1 MNCLLEA
8 AAVAAEFEGSK
19 GAPPSETPPPPP
31 PSVEEG
37 EVNRNENGDEDLNGD
52 EELPH
57 LEGNGKENTD
67 NDEEQDGSGSGEEQD
82 GSGEEQDGSGEEQ
95 DGSGEEQDG
104 SGEEEQEGDSG
115 GEMDD
120 DADGSDDGE
129 NGGSEEGEDEEEHEE
144 NEGEDEEVVA
154 SDKEKRGDD
163 DGNKDGNNEGNKEPG
178 NNDDESIDPE
188 KTVDEVRLGVMG
200 IIVCNTRT
208 TRSNNV
214 KMELDEDE
222 VVKPTRMF
230 FYESEY
236 KKQIK
241 LGTRCMIAE
250 VIETFFSL
258 TPEASDSERRWFEEH
273 PQFCHLFHNEIDAK
287 SQEEFN
293 RNKKRKKSSNHK
305 VQGMWMLLLRTV
317 DVKKR
322 REAWF
327 VVNGVP
333 TRYGLR
339 EHALISGLNCRNYPL
354 GYKDFGDYKFV
365 RRHFKNGES
374 MRLEDVKA
382 KLLAMG
388 GHRDRLKMMVLFF
401 LGSVCAQTK
410 VGHGANDVL
419 DFFQRDV
426 DDLGYCKTFPW
437 GRYSFDYMVKEISH
451 TIDHFGGLVKEKT
464 LWPLPGFCIPL
475 ERLAFEA
482 IPQMGMRFTQP
493 VEGADP
499 GCPRMCQSKFKK
511 TEMKG
516 FPLAS
521 VNRELDK
528 IKDIDSILPVRNDEE
543 KALLDDVW
551 EEDDDEDGADRPVD
565 NWVKRIKGGYTVFFE
580 DMYEADIAVRT
591 VETNAEQAALKD
603 IAPVEEVAE
612 QKKMLEDLVK
622 KVESLGNQ
630 LQSVLET
637 HADFKERLASA
648 ESSVNKV
655 SKKRSLKKG
664 SKKKN

>member
-188 KTVDEVRLGVMG
+188 KTVDE
-200 IIVCNTRT
+200 
-208 TRSNNV
+208 
-214 KMELDEDE
+214 ELDEDE

-475 ERLAFEA
+475 E
-482 IPQMGMRFTQP
+482 PQ
-493 VEGADP
+493 
-499 GCPRMCQSKFKK
+499 
-511 TEMKG
+511 
-516 FPLAS
+516 
-521 VNRELDK
+521 
-528 IKDIDSILPVRNDEE
+528 DIDSILPVRNDEE

>member
-1 MNCLLEA
+1 M
-8 AAVAAEFEGSK
+8 V
-19 GAPPSETPPPPP
+19 ETRGGGKRKDIVTTEMEKNPKKAKKMKKCEN
-31 PSVEEG
+31 EEDDG
-37 EVNRNENGDEDLNGD
+37 GICDGGID
-52 EELPH
+52 ELP
-57 LEGNGKENTD
+57 
-67 NDEEQDGSGSGEEQD
+67 SGSD
-82 GSGEEQDGSGEEQ
+82 
-95 DGSGEEQDG
+95 
-104 SGEEEQEGDSG
+104 
-115 GEMDD
+115 
-120 DADGSDDGE
+120 
-129 NGGSEEGEDEEEHEE
+129 
-144 NEGEDEEVVA
+144 
-154 SDKEKRGDD
+154 
-163 DGNKDGNNEGNKEPG
+163 KDGNNEGNKEPG

-188 KTVDEVRLGVMG
+188 
-200 IIVCNTRT
+200 
-208 TRSNNV
+208 
-214 KMELDEDE
+214 ELDEDE

-258 TPEASDSERRWFEEH
+258 TPE
-273 PQFCHLFHNEIDAK
+273 
-287 SQEEFN
+287 
-293 RNKKRKKSSNHK
+293 
-305 VQGMWMLLLRTV
+305 
-317 DVKKR
+317 
-322 REAWF
+322 
-327 VVNGVP
+327 
-333 TRYGLR
+333 
-339 EHALISGLNCRNYPL
+339 
-354 GYKDFGDYKFV
+354 
-365 RRHFKNGES
+365 
-374 MRLEDVKA
+374 
-382 KLLAMG
+382 
-388 GHRDRLKMMVLFF
+388 
-401 LGSVCAQTK
+401 
-410 VGHGANDVL
+410 
-419 DFFQRDV
+419 
-426 DDLGYCKTFPW
+426 
-437 GRYSFDYMVKEISH
+437 
-451 TIDHFGGLVKEKT
+451 
-464 LWPLPGFCIPL
+464 
-475 ERLAFEA
+475 
-482 IPQMGMRFTQP
+482 
-493 VEGADP
+493 
-499 GCPRMCQSKFKK
+499 SKFKK

-528 IKDIDSILPVRNDEE
+528 IKVSPQDIDSILPVRNDEE